1 MTFTILDEHVET
13 ASGKVSISIMHLG
26 KGLEFRAVVV
36 MACDDEIIP
45 MQERIETD
53 DDDLQEVYAG
63 TDWPGT
69 LDHAQQIAAHESP
82 RNMSGFRARILGASR
97 DDLDHPV
104 DTFTDDADARRV
116 VNVPVDAITPNPDQ
130 PRKYFDPQAVAEL
143 TESIRGHGVL
153 QPIIVRRSGE
163 SSFTLI
169 ADERRWRAFKGAGF
183 AKIPVLIRQKEDP
196 AEIALI
202 ENMQRENLNPIE
214 EAERLAL
221 LKERRALTD
230 QQLASIVGKS
240 RVAVNESLSL
250 TRLAR

>member
-130 PRKYFDPQAVAEL
+130 PRKYFDPQAVAESRNPFAGMASCNRSSSGAAANPASRSSPTSVDGAL
-143 TESIRGHGVL
+143 SRERGS
-153 QPIIVRRSGE
+153 QRSR
-163 SSFTLI
+163 S
-169 ADERRWRAFKGAGF
+169 
-183 AKIPVLIRQKEDP
+183 
-196 AEIALI
+196 
-202 ENMQRENLNPIE
+202 
-214 EAERLAL
+214 
-221 LKERRALTD
+221 
-230 QQLASIVGKS
+230 
-240 RVAVNESLSL
+240 
-250 TRLAR
+250 